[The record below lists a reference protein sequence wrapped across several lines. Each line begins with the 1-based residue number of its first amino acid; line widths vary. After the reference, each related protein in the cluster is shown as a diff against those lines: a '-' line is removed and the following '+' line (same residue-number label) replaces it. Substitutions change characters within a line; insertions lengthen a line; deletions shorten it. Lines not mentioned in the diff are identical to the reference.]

1 MVVYFLDASALA
13 KRYLTEKG
21 SVWVRGITDPSAGN
35 DCWISTMS
43 GVEVLSALYRRVRM
57 RAIPPAQAGNMDV
70 QFRNDL
76 AANLQ
81 GIEPIPVILHEAMR
95 LISIYP
101 LRAYDAVQLGT
112 VLYLRSQNV
121 AAGIATPVFVVSDN
135 DLTRAAAAEG
145 LSTEDPNL
153 HP

>member
-21 SVWVRGITDPSAGN
+21 SAWVREITDPVAGN
-35 DCWISTMS
+35 DCWLSTMS
-43 GVEVLSALYRRVRM
+43 GVEVLSALYRRARM
-57 RAIPPAQAGNMDV
+57 GAIPLAQVRKMDV

-76 AANLQ
+76 TANLQ
-81 GIEPIPVILHEAMR
+81 GIEPIPVIIHDAMR
-95 LISIYP
+95 LISTHP
-101 LRAYDAVQLGT
+101 LRAYDAVQLAT
-112 VLYLRSQNV
+112 VLYLRFQNS
-121 AAGIATPVFVVSDN
+121 AAGMAAPVFVVSDN